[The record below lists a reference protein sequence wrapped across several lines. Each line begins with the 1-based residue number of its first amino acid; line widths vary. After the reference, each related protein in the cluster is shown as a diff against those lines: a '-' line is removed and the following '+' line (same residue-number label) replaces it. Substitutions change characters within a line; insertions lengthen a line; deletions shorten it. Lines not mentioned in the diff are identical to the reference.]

1 MSPAPGKPA
10 VGVGTPLPGG
20 FLERTRPG
28 LSWTA
33 GREFMRTNLKATA
46 ISVGI
51 GLLVFGLIAYA
62 LVLFSVTQNVAR
74 GTPAITTLR

>member
-1 MSPAPGKPA
+1 MSPAPESL
-10 VGVGTPLPGG
+10 PLALELHSPGG
-20 FLERTRPG
+20 FLERPG
-28 LSWTA
+28 LSWTP

>member
-1 MSPAPGKPA
+1 
-10 VGVGTPLPGG
+10 
-20 FLERTRPG
+20 
-28 LSWTA
+28 
-33 GREFMRTNLKATA
+33 MRTNPKATA
-46 ISVGI
+46 VSVGI

>member
-1 MSPAPGKPA
+1 MSPAPENL
-10 VGVGTPLPGG
+10 PLALELHSAGG
-20 FLERTRPG
+20 FLERIRPG
-28 LSWTA
+28 LSWTP

-74 GTPAITTLR
+74 ATPAITTLR